1 MVKNKTI
8 ANVAIIDAGY

>member
-8 ANVAIIDAGY
+8 ANVPTIDEGV